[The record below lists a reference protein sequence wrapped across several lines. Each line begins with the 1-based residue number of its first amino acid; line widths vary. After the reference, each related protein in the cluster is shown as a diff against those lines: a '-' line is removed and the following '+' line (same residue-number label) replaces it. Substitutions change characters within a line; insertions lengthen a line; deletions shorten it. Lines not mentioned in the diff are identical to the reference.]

1 MINLAGYEITNQI
14 HESNNSLVYRG
25 LRKQDNQR
33 VILKFL
39 KQDYPMPASLV
50 RYKLE
55 YEITRNLN
63 LESVPKTYSLERYQ
77 NSLVII
83 FEDSGGKS
91 LKLWLASQKLTLEEF
106 LATAIKITRA
116 LGYLHQHNII
126 HKDINPSNIIINSTT
141 GVVQI
146 IDFGI
151 STVLNR
157 ENPTLKNPNVLE
169 GTLSY
174 ISPEQTGRM
183 NRAIDYR
190 TDFYSLGVTFYELLT
205 GQLPW
210 DYNDAMELVHCH
222 IAKQAVPPHEI
233 KAEIEIP
240 KAVSDIVVKL
250 LEKTAE
256 KRYQS
261 AWGIIADLEECLEQ
275 LQAKG
280 TIVDFAIAQKDI
292 TDKFQ
297 IPQKLYGREQEVETL
312 LAGFERVSNGET
324 EIMLVSGYS
333 GIGKSALV
341 QEVYKPITK
350 ARGYFI
356 AGKFDQF
363 QRNIPYAAIINAFR
377 SLVKQILTESE
388 GQLVQWKEK
397 LLAVLGKNGQVIIDV
412 VPEVELIIGKQPAVL
427 ELAAAES
434 QNRFNSIFPKFIG
447 VFCSS
452 DHPLVIFLD
461 DLQWADSATL
471 KLLEVMMTDAQTRY
485 LFLIGAYRNNE
496 VAPGH
501 PLMITLDLLQSKAS
515 VINNITLVP
524 LAIEHICNLICDT
537 LHSHL
542 IAVEQLAQL
551 VIRKTSGN
559 PFFVNQFLQTLYQE
573 GLLIFIPPSQ
583 GSKPQWQWDIAL
595 IEAIGITDNVV
606 ELMVRKLRKLPT
618 STQQVLQLAACVGNT
633 FDLHTLFI
641 IHETSA
647 AVAYQ
652 NLLPAIQ
659 EGLVLPI
666 SEWEITPEEIINAP
680 LIILSFKFLHDR
692 VQQAAYATIPE
703 EHKKEV
709 HLKIG
714 QLLLKNTPEE
724 ELEEKI
730 FALVNHLNTGVE
742 LIDDLEEKVKLSKLN
757 LIAGKKGKASTAY
770 KTAATYF
777 ALGIKLL
784 GIQAWENYYE
794 LTFTLYRD
802 RSECEYLAGNLEEAE
817 ELFKIALSNSKSAI
831 DKAEIY
837 SLYTF
842 FCSTLSRKDE
852 ALKFTLAGLECLGMD
867 LPRTEEELPKAVEV
881 ELQQVSLN
889 LSQRKVTDLIHA
901 PELRDLTKRAS
912 IKLLID
918 LWAVAYYVGHQNWLD
933 LSILKIVNMS
943 LRYGNTDLSAFGYVT
958 YGMLLS
964 SRNEYKSAYEFGKL
978 ALKLNDKFNNK
989 SLSCKVPNL
998 FALRINPYNNHLK
1011 TNLDIFRT
1019 AYKGGLECGDL
1030 VYIVWTIMFSIWTRF
1045 IIGQPLKEVYEE
1057 SCKYIAVMKQT
1068 NDLSML
1074 YGFMSLQ
1081 QTILNLQG
1089 LTKDKYSFDD
1099 EIYSESLCLQHWENT
1114 KFYHVKTWYI
1124 TFKAQVLFI
1133 YDNYTESLKLAQEN
1147 EKTINNFGF
1156 FNITQHYF
1164 YYSLSVAGVYS
1175 KATIDE
1181 KENYWQILHNIL
1193 EKTKIWADNCPDNY
1207 LHQYLL
1213 IAAEIARIS
1222 GKDLEAMD
1230 LYDKAIASAR
1240 KNEYIQNEALG
1251 NELAAKFWLAKGK
1264 EDFAQ
1269 LYMQKAHY
1277 GYQLWGALAKVE
1289 DLEKKYPQ
1297 FLARTSANT
1306 TTQTKVNR
1314 TTNAPTTTSTNL
1326 GETLDLA
1333 TVMKASQA
1341 ISGEI
1346 VLSKLLERLMK
1357 IAIENAGAEKGF
1369 LILEK
1374 AGNWAIEAEGSVKG
1388 DEVSVL
1394 RSLPLNAEAAS
1405 GEMPKLAS
1413 AIAHYVI
1420 RTQENV
1426 LLNNATQ
1433 EGQFTRDPYIAATQ
1447 PKSILCT
1454 PLLHQGKLT
1463 GILYLENNLTEGAFT
1478 TDRLELLKLLSAQIA
1493 ISIENAQ
1500 LYNNLQEFNQN
1511 LEQLVSDRT
1520 HELSNT
1526 LDALKAAQS
1535 KLVESEKMASLGGLV
1550 AGVAHEINT
1559 PIGVGVTVA
1568 SALAEHTT
1576 EFASTYKSGKMKR
1589 SELEEFLDIATQS
1602 SNALLINLNQAAAL
1616 IQSFKEV
1623 AVDRSSEERRTFIVR
1638 DYLDEILIQ
1647 LKPKLRNSKHSIE
1660 IKGDTKMALDSYP
1673 GALSQVVTNLLMN
1686 SLIHAYEPGATGK
1699 LAFDW
1704 QQEGDRLRFE
1714 YSDDGKGIPP
1724 ENLSKIFEPFFTT
1737 KRGQGGSG
1745 LGLHIVYNLVTQ
1757 KLLGEIE
1764 CKSEVGVGTKFI
1776 IKLPVQINSQP

>member
-14 HESNNSLVYRG
+14 QESNNSLVCRG
-25 LRKQDNQR
+25 LRKQDNQP

-50 RYKLE
+50 RYKQE

-91 LKLWLASQKLTLEEF
+91 LKLWLTSQKLTLEEF
-106 LATAIKITRA
+106 LLTAIKITRA
-116 LGYLHQHNII
+116 LGQIHQHNII

-141 GVVQI
+141 GLVQI

-151 STVLNR
+151 STVLTR

-183 NRAIDYR
+183 NRSIDYR

-210 DYNDAMELVHCH
+210 DYSDAMELVHCH

-233 KAEIEIP
+233 NPEIKIP
-240 KAVSDIVVKL
+240 KAVSDLVMKL

-280 TIVDFAIAQKDI
+280 TIADFAIAQKDI

-297 IPQKLYGREQEVETL
+297 IPQKLYGREREVETL
-312 LAGFERVSNGET
+312 LAAFERVSNGTT

-350 ARGYFI
+350 ASGYFI

-363 QRNIPYAAIINAFR
+363 QRNIPYAAVVKAFG
-377 SLVKQILTESE
+377 SLVKQLLTESE
-388 GQLVQWKEK
+388 TQLGAWKEK
-397 LLAVLGKNGQVIIDV
+397 LLAAFGDNGQIIIDV
-412 VPEVELIIGKQPAVL
+412 IPDVEFIVGKQPPVQ
-427 ELAAAES
+427 ELGATES
-434 QNRFNSIFPKFIG
+434 QNRFNLVFQKFIR
-447 VFCSS
+447 VFCCV

-471 KLLEVMMTDAQTRY
+471 KLLQVMMADEETKY
-485 LFLIGAYRNNE
+485 LFLMGAYRDNE
-496 VAPGH
+496 VSPTH
-501 PLMITLDLLQSKAS
+501 PLIMTLEGLQNQGATINHITL
-515 VINNITLVP
+515 TP
-524 LAIEHICNLICDT
+524 LDIEHITNLIADT
-537 LHSHL
+537 VRRDRGSVIL
-542 IAVEQLAQL
+542 LAEL
-551 VIRKTSGN
+551 VVGKTQGN
-559 PFFVNQFLQTLYQE
+559 PFFVNQFLRTLYE
-573 GLLIFIPPSQ
+573 ENLLNFNSDQRNWDWNI
-583 GSKPQWQWDIAL
+583 SK
-595 IEAIGITDNVV
+595 IEAVGITDNVV
-606 ELMVRKLRKLPT
+606 ELMVGKLRKMPD
-618 STQQVLQLAACVGNT
+618 STQQVLRLAACVGNS
-633 FDLHTLFI
+633 FDLNTLSI
-641 IHETSA
+641 VNEKSTAETFTEL
-647 AVAYQ
+647 V
-652 NLLPAIQ
+652 PAIQ
-659 EGLVLPI
+659 DGLILAT
-666 SEWEITPEEIINAP
+666 SELGVTEEEIVQSHLVITTY
-680 LIILSFKFLHDR
+680 KFLHDR
-692 VQQAAYATIPE
+692 VQQAAYALIE
-703 EHKKEV
+703 ESSKKIV
-709 HLKIG
+709 HLQIG
-714 QLLLKNTPEE
+714 RLLWQNTSTETRTEE
-724 ELEEKI
+724 I
-730 FALVNHLNTGVE
+730 FALVDHLNLGIE
-742 LIDDLEEKVKLSKLN
+742 LVSDESERTEIAKLN
-757 LIAGKKGKASTAY
+757 LIAGQKAKAATAYAAATEYLQAGLRLLVEDSWTNHYELTLALYEEAAEAAFLSGDFEGMQSFVEIVQNCAKTLLDTVKVYEVQIQAYMGQNRLLEAVNTALQVLKRFGVEFPSQPNPSDIGQALTETATILNHLRIEDLIDLPQMSDPYKLAAMKLLSSIFSPAYMAAPALLPLTLCKQVDLSVQYGNASASPFAYANYGFLLCGVVGDIDSGYQFGQLALNLLSKLNAPEIKAKTVVIVNVFIRHWKEHLRETLEPLVSVYSSGLETGDLEYSGYGLLMYSYFAYFIGKELTVLEREMATYRDAAHKIKQQTALNYIETYWQATLNLLGKSENSCILKGKACDEELKLPFYYQANDKVGVAY
-770 KTAATYF
+770 IYLNK
-777 ALGIKLL
+777 ILL
-784 GIQAWENYYE
+784 CYWFENYSEGIENTTIAEKY
-794 LTFTLYRD
+794 LDSLVGLPVIPVFHLYDSLVWLAVYSDTPHSEQQSILD
-802 RSECEYLAGNLEEAE
+802 RVQANQEKMQKWAHYAPMNHLHKFYLVEAE
-817 ELFKIALSNSKSAI
+817 R
-831 DKAEIY
+831 Y
-837 SLYTF
+837 
-842 FCSTLSRKDE
+842 RV
-852 ALKFTLAGLECLGMD
+852 LG
-867 LPRTEEELPKAVEV
+867 
-881 ELQQVSLN
+881 Q
-889 LSQRKVTDLIHA
+889 KV
-901 PELRDLTKRAS
+901 
-912 IKLLID
+912 
-918 LWAVAYYVGHQNWLD
+918 
-933 LSILKIVNMS
+933 
-943 LRYGNTDLSAFGYVT
+943 
-958 YGMLLS
+958 
-964 SRNEYKSAYEFGKL
+964 
-978 ALKLNDKFNNK
+978 
-989 SLSCKVPNL
+989 
-998 FALRINPYNNHLK
+998 
-1011 TNLDIFRT
+1011 
-1019 AYKGGLECGDL
+1019 
-1030 VYIVWTIMFSIWTRF
+1030 
-1045 IIGQPLKEVYEE
+1045 
-1057 SCKYIAVMKQT
+1057 
-1068 NDLSML
+1068 
-1074 YGFMSLQ
+1074 
-1081 QTILNLQG
+1081 
-1089 LTKDKYSFDD
+1089 
-1099 EIYSESLCLQHWENT
+1099 
-1114 KFYHVKTWYI
+1114 
-1124 TFKAQVLFI
+1124 
-1133 YDNYTESLKLAQEN
+1133 
-1147 EKTINNFGF
+1147 
-1156 FNITQHYF
+1156 
-1164 YYSLSVAGVYS
+1164 
-1175 KATIDE
+1175 
-1181 KENYWQILHNIL
+1181 
-1193 EKTKIWADNCPDNY
+1193 
-1207 LHQYLL
+1207 
-1213 IAAEIARIS
+1213 
-1222 GKDLEAMD
+1222 EAMEM
-1230 LYDKAIASAR
+1230 YDKAIALA
-1240 KNEYIQNEALG
+1240 KENQYINEEALAY
-1251 NELAAKFWLAKGK
+1251 ELAAKFYMLWGK
-1264 EDFAQ
+1264 ETIAQ
-1269 LYMQKAHY
+1269 VYMQNAHY
-1277 GYQLWGALAKVE
+1277 SYQVWGAIAKVE
-1289 DLEKKYPQ
+1289 DLEEKYPQ
-1297 FLARTSANT
+1297 FLARISAKT

-1314 TTNAPTTTSTNL
+1314 KTTTPTTTSTNL

-1357 IAIENAGAEKGF
+1357 IAIENAGAQKGF

-1394 RSLPLNAEAAS
+1394 RSLPLNAKADS

-1413 AIAHYVI
+1413 AIVHYVI

-1454 PLLHQGKLT
+1454 TLVHQGKLT

-1511 LEQLVSDRT
+1511 LEQLVGDRT

-1526 LDALKAAQS
+1526 LDALKATQS
-1535 KLVESEKMASLGGLV
+1535 QLVESEKMASLGGLV

-1602 SNALLINLNQAAAL
+1602 SNTLLTNLNQAAAL

-1660 IKGDTKMALDSYP
+1660 IKGDTQIALDSYP

-1686 SLIHAYEPGATGK
+1686 SLIHAYEPGESGQ
-1699 LAFDW
+1699 LVFDW
-1704 QQEGDRLRFE
+1704 QQDGSRLSFE

-1737 KRGQGGSG
+1737 KRCQGGSG

-1757 KLLGEIE
+1757 KLLGELQ

-1776 IKLPVQINSQP
+1776 IKLPLQIDSQP

>member
-1 MINLAGYEITNQI
+1 MINLAGYDITKQI

-25 LRKQDNQR
+25 LRKQDNQP

-39 KQDYPMPASLV
+39 KQDYPLPASLV
-50 RYKLE
+50 RYKQE
-55 YEITRNLN
+55 YEITHNLN
-63 LESVPKTYSLERYQ
+63 LESGPKTYSLERYH
-77 NSLVII
+77 NSLAII
-83 FEDSGGKS
+83 FEDCGGDS
-91 LKLWLASQKLTLEEF
+91 LKLLLASHQLTLEEF
-106 LATAIKITRA
+106 LLTAIKITRA
-116 LGYLHQHNII
+116 LGEIHRHKII

-141 GVVQI
+141 GRVQI

-151 STVLNR
+151 STVLKR

-205 GQLPW
+205 RQLPW
-210 DYNDAMELVHCH
+210 DYSDAMELIHCH
-222 IAKQAVPPHEI
+222 IAKQAVPPHQI
-233 KAEIEIP
+233 NLEIP
-240 KAVSDIVVKL
+240 KAVSDIVMKL
-250 LEKTAE
+250 LAKTAE
-256 KRYQS
+256 ARYQS
-261 AWGIIADLEECLEQ
+261 PWGIIADLEECLEQ
-275 LQAKG
+275 LKTTGGIA
-280 TIVDFAIAQKDI
+280 DFAIAQKDI

-297 IPQKLYGREQEVETL
+297 IPQKLYGREREIETL
-312 LAGFERVSNGET
+312 LAAFERVSRGST
-324 EIMLVSGYS
+324 EMMLVSGYS

-377 SLVKQILTESE
+377 SLLKQILTESE
-388 GQLVQWKEK
+388 AQLVQWKEK
-397 LLAVLGKNGQVIIDV
+397 ILAFLGKNGQVIIDV
-412 VPEVELIIGKQPAVL
+412 VPEVELIVGKQPAVP
-427 ELAAAES
+427 ELASAES
-434 QNRFNSIFPKFIG
+434 QNRFNSIFQKFIG

-452 DHPLVIFLD
+452 EHPLLIFLD

-471 KLLEVMMTDAQTRY
+471 KLLEVIMTDAQTRY
-485 LFLIGAYRNNE
+485 LFLIGAYRDNE
-496 VAPGH
+496 VDAGH
-501 PLMITLDLLQSKAS
+501 PLMITLDLLQSKGAA
-515 VINNITLVP
+515 INKITLVP

-537 LHSHL
+537 LHANT
-542 IAVEQLAQL
+542 IVVEPLAQL

-559 PFFVNQFLQTLYQE
+559 PFFVNQFLKTLYQE
-573 GLLIFIPPSQ
+573 DLLTFILPSQ

-606 ELMVRKLRKLPT
+606 ELMVRKLRKLPP

-633 FDLHTLFI
+633 FDLHTLSI

-659 EGLVLPI
+659 EDLVLPI
-666 SEWEITPEEIINAP
+666 SDLEFTPEQIINSP
-680 LIILSFKFLHDR
+680 IIILAFKFLHDR
-692 VQQAAYATIPE
+692 VQQAAYGTIPE

-714 QLLLKNTPEE
+714 QLLLKNTTEE
-724 ELEEKI
+724 ELEEKV
-730 FALVNHLNTGVE
+730 FDLVNHLNIGVE
-742 LIDDLEEKVKLSKLN
+742 LIDNLEQKVKLSNLN
-757 LIAGKKGKASTAY
+757 LIAGKKAKASTAY

-794 LTFTLYRD
+794 LTFTLYRE

-817 ELFKIALSNSKSAI
+817 ELFKIALSNSQSAI

-889 LSQRKVTDLIHA
+889 LSQRKVADLINAH
-901 PELRDLTKRAS
+901 ELRDLTKRAS

-964 SRNEYKSAYEFGKL
+964 SRNEYKLAYEFGKL

-1081 QTILNLQG
+1081 QTTLNLQG

-1099 EIYSESLCLQHWENT
+1099 EIYSEALCLQHWENT

-1133 YDNYTESLKLAQEN
+1133 YENYTEALKLAQEN
-1147 EKTINNFGF
+1147 EKIINNFGF

-1164 YYSLSVAGVYS
+1164 YYSLILAAVYS

-1181 KENYWQILHNIL
+1181 KENYWEILHNNL
-1193 EKTKIWADNCPDNY
+1193 EKTKVWADSCPGNY

-1277 GYQLWGALAKVE
+1277 GYQIWGA
-1289 DLEKKYPQ
+1289 Q
-1297 FLARTSANT
+1297 R
-1306 TTQTKVNR
+1306 
-1314 TTNAPTTTSTNL
+1314 
-1326 GETLDLA
+1326 
-1333 TVMKASQA
+1333 
-1341 ISGEI
+1341 
-1346 VLSKLLERLMK
+1346 
-1357 IAIENAGAEKGF
+1357 
-1369 LILEK
+1369 
-1374 AGNWAIEAEGSVKG
+1374 
-1388 DEVSVL
+1388 
-1394 RSLPLNAEAAS
+1394 
-1405 GEMPKLAS
+1405 
-1413 AIAHYVI
+1413 
-1420 RTQENV
+1420 
-1426 LLNNATQ
+1426 
-1433 EGQFTRDPYIAATQ
+1433 
-1447 PKSILCT
+1447 
-1454 PLLHQGKLT
+1454 
-1463 GILYLENNLTEGAFT
+1463 
-1478 TDRLELLKLLSAQIA
+1478 
-1493 ISIENAQ
+1493 
-1500 LYNNLQEFNQN
+1500 
-1511 LEQLVSDRT
+1511 
-1520 HELSNT
+1520 
-1526 LDALKAAQS
+1526 
-1535 KLVESEKMASLGGLV
+1535 
-1550 AGVAHEINT
+1550 
-1559 PIGVGVTVA
+1559 
-1568 SALAEHTT
+1568 
-1576 EFASTYKSGKMKR
+1576 
-1589 SELEEFLDIATQS
+1589 
-1602 SNALLINLNQAAAL
+1602 
-1616 IQSFKEV
+1616 
-1623 AVDRSSEERRTFIVR
+1623 
-1638 DYLDEILIQ
+1638 
-1647 LKPKLRNSKHSIE
+1647 
-1660 IKGDTKMALDSYP
+1660 
-1673 GALSQVVTNLLMN
+1673 
-1686 SLIHAYEPGATGK
+1686 
-1699 LAFDW
+1699 
-1704 QQEGDRLRFE
+1704 
-1714 YSDDGKGIPP
+1714 
-1724 ENLSKIFEPFFTT
+1724 
-1737 KRGQGGSG
+1737 
-1745 LGLHIVYNLVTQ
+1745 
-1757 KLLGEIE
+1757 
-1764 CKSEVGVGTKFI
+1764 
-1776 IKLPVQINSQP
+1776 

>member
-14 HESNNSLVYRG
+14 HESNNSLVCRG
-25 LRKQDNQR
+25 LRKQDNQL

-39 KQDYPMPASLV
+39 KEDYPMPASLV
-50 RYKLE
+50 RYKQE

-83 FEDSGGKS
+83 FEDSGGES
-91 LKLWLASQKLTLEEF
+91 LKLWFASQKLTLEDF
-106 LATAIKITRA
+106 LSTAIKITRA
-116 LGYLHQHNII
+116 LGQIHQHNII

-141 GVVQI
+141 GLVQI

-151 STVLNR
+151 STVLSR
-157 ENPTLKNPNVLE
+157 ENPSINNPNILE
-169 GTLSY
+169 GTLTY

-183 NRAIDYR
+183 NRSIDYR

-205 GQLPW
+205 GQVPC

-222 IAKQAVPPHEI
+222 IAKQALPPHEI
-233 KAEIEIP
+233 NPEIP
-240 KAVSDIVVKL
+240 KAVSDIVMKL
-250 LEKTAE
+250 LAKTAE
-256 KRYQS
+256 ERYQS
-261 AWGIIADLEECLEQ
+261 AWGIIADLEECLQQ

-297 IPQKLYGREQEVETL
+297 IPQKLYGREREVETL
-312 LAGFERVSNGET
+312 LAAFERVSNGTT

-388 GQLVQWKEK
+388 AQLVHWKEK

-412 VPEVELIIGKQPAVL
+412 VPEVELIVGKQPAVP
-427 ELAAAES
+427 ELAPAES
-434 QNRFNSIFPKFIG
+434 QNRFNSVFQKFIG

-452 DHPLVIFLD
+452 EHPLVIFLD

-485 LFLIGAYRNNE
+485 LFLIGAYRDNE
-496 VAPGH
+496 VDPGH
-501 PLMITLDLLQSKAS
+501 PLMISLDLLQSKAS

-524 LAIEHICNLICDT
+524 LAIEDICNLICDT
-537 LHSHL
+537 LHANT
-542 IAVEQLAQL
+542 ITVEQLAQL

-559 PFFVNQFLQTLYQE
+559 PFFVNQFLKTLYQE
-573 GLLIFIPPSQ
+573 GLLTFIPPSQ

-618 STQQVLQLAACVGNT
+618 STQQVLQLAACAGNT
-633 FDLHTLFI
+633 FDLHTLSL
-641 IHETSA
+641 IHETSV

-666 SEWEITPEEIINAP
+666 SDLETTPEEIIDAP
-680 LIILSFKFLHDR
+680 LIILTFKFLHDR

-714 QLLLKNTPEE
+714 QLLLKNTTEE
-724 ELEEKI
+724 ELEEKV
-730 FALVNHLNTGVE
+730 FNLVNHLNIGVE
-742 LIDDLEEKVKLSKLN
+742 LIDDLEQKVKLSNLN
-757 LIAGKKGKASTAY
+757 LIAGKKAKASTAY

-794 LTFTLYRD
+794 LTFTLYRE

-852 ALKFTLAGLECLGMD
+852 ALKFTLAGLECLGME

-889 LSQRKVTDLIHA
+889 LSQRKVADLIHA
-901 PELRDLTKRAS
+901 HELRDLTKRAC

-918 LWAVAYYVGHQNWLD
+918 LWAVAYYVVHQNWLD

-978 ALKLNDKFNNK
+978 ALKLNEKFNNK
-989 SLSCKVPNL
+989 SLSCKIPNL

-1019 AYKGGLECGDL
+1019 AYQGGLECGDL
-1030 VYIVWTIMFSIWTRF
+1030 VYIVWTMMFSIWTRF
-1045 IIGQPLKEVYEE
+1045 IIGQPLQNVYEE

-1081 QTILNLQG
+1081 QTTLNLQG

-1099 EIYSESLCLQHWENT
+1099 ETYSEALCLQHWENT

-1133 YDNYTESLKLAQEN
+1133 YDNYTEALKLAQEN
-1147 EKTINNFGF
+1147 EKEINNFGF

-1164 YYSLSVAGVYS
+1164 YYSLILAAVYS
-1175 KATIDE
+1175 EASIDE
-1181 KENYWQILHNIL
+1181 KENYWEILHNNL
-1193 EKTKIWADNCPDNY
+1193 EKTKIWADSCPDNY

-1222 GKDLEAMD
+1222 GKALEAMD

-1240 KNEYIQNEALG
+1240 ENEYIQNEALG

-1277 GYQLWGALAKVE
+1277 GYQIWGAQRKID
-1289 DLEKKYPQ
+1289 DLEEKYPQ
-1297 FLARTSANT
+1297 LLARTSAKTVKTKINQT
-1306 TTQTKVNR
+1306 TT
-1314 TTNAPTTTSTNL
+1314 APTTTSTNL
-1326 GETLDLA
+1326 GDTLDLA

-1374 AGNWAIEAEGSVKG
+1374 AGNWAIEAEGSVKE

-1394 RSLPLNAEAAS
+1394 RSLPLNATAAS

-1413 AIAHYVI
+1413 AIANYVI

-1426 LLNNATQ
+1426 VLNNATQ

-1511 LEQLVSDRT
+1511 LEQLVGDRT

-1568 SALAEHTT
+1568 SALADHTT
-1576 EFASTYKSGKMKR
+1576 EFASIYKSGKMKR

-1602 SNALLINLNQAAAL
+1602 SNTLLINLNQAAAL

-1623 AVDRSSEERRTFIVR
+1623 AVDRSSEERRTFGVR
-1638 DYLDEILIQ
+1638 NYLDEILIQ

-1660 IKGDTKMALDSYP
+1660 IKGDSKIALDSYP

-1686 SLIHAYEPGATGK
+1686 SLIHAYEPGESGQ

-1704 QQEGDRLRFE
+1704 RQEGDRLSFE
-1714 YSDDGKGIPP
+1714 YSDDGKGISP

-1776 IKLPVQINSQP
+1776 IKFPVQIDSQP

>member
-1 MINLAGYEITNQI
+1 MIKLAGYEITNQI
-14 HESNNSLVYRG
+14 HESNNSLVCRG
-25 LRKQDNQR
+25 VRKQDNQP

-39 KQDYPMPASLV
+39 KEDYPMPASLV
-50 RYKLE
+50 RYKQE

-63 LESVPKTYSLERYQ
+63 LKSVPKAYSLERYQ
-77 NSLVII
+77 NSLAIV
-83 FEDSGGKS
+83 FEDCDGQS
-91 LKLWLASQKLTLEEF
+91 LRILLAAQKLTLEEF
-106 LATAIKITRA
+106 LSIAIKITEA
-116 LGYLHQHNII
+116 LGQIHQHSII
-126 HKDINPSNIIINSTT
+126 HKDINPSNIIINPVT
-141 GVVQI
+141 GLLQI

-151 STVLNR
+151 STVLSR
-157 ENPTLKNPNVLE
+157 ENPTIKNPNILE
-169 GTLSY
+169 GTLAY

-183 NRAIDYR
+183 NRRIDYR

-205 GQLPW
+205 GQLPC
-210 DYNDAMELVHCH
+210 DYNDAMELIHCH
-222 IAKQAVPPHEI
+222 IAKQAVPPQKI
-233 KAEIEIP
+233 NSQIP
-240 KAVSDIVVKL
+240 QAVSDIVMKL
-250 LEKTAE
+250 LAKTAE
-256 KRYQS
+256 ERYQS
-261 AWGIIADLEECLEQ
+261 AWGIIADLEECLQQ

-297 IPQKLYGREQEVETL
+297 IPQKLYGREREVETL
-312 LAGFERVSNGET
+312 LAAFERVSNGTT

-363 QRNIPYAAIINAFR
+363 QRNIPYAAVVKAFR

-388 GQLVQWKEK
+388 AQLVHWKEK
-397 LLAVLGKNGQVIIDV
+397 LLAVLDKNGQVIIDV
-412 VPEVELIIGKQPAVL
+412 VPEVELIVGKQSAVP
-427 ELAAAES
+427 ELAPAES
-434 QNRFNSIFPKFIG
+434 QNRFNSVFQKFIG

-452 DHPLVIFLD
+452 EHPLVIFLD

-471 KLLEVMMTDAQTRY
+471 KLLEVIMTDAQTRY
-485 LFLIGAYRNNE
+485 LFLIGAYRDNE
-496 VAPGH
+496 VDPGH
-501 PLMITLDLLQSKAS
+501 PLMISLDLLQSKAS
-515 VINNITLVP
+515 VINNITLIP

-537 LHSHL
+537 LHANT
-542 IAVEQLAQL
+542 ITVEPLAQL

-559 PFFVNQFLQTLYQE
+559 PFFVNQFLKTLYQE
-573 GLLIFIPPSQ
+573 GLLTFIPPSQ

-633 FDLHTLFI
+633 FDLHTLSL

-666 SEWEITPEEIINAP
+666 SELEITPEEIIDAP
-680 LIILSFKFLHDR
+680 LIILNFNFLHDR

-714 QLLLKNTPEE
+714 QLLLKNTTEE
-724 ELEEKI
+724 KLEEKV
-730 FALVNHLNTGVE
+730 FNLVNHLNIGVE
-742 LIDDLEEKVKLSKLN
+742 LIDDLEQKVKLSNLN
-757 LIAGKKGKASTAY
+757 LIAGKKAKASTAY

-777 ALGIKLL
+777 SLGIKLL

-794 LTFTLYRD
+794 LTFTLYRE

-817 ELFKIALSNSKSAI
+817 ELFKIALTNSKSAI

-852 ALKFTLAGLECLGMD
+852 ALKFTLAGLECLGME

-881 ELQQVSLN
+881 ELKQVSLN
-889 LSQRKVTDLIHA
+889 LSQRKVADLIHA
-901 PELRDLTKRAS
+901 HELRDLTKRAC

-964 SRNEYKSAYEFGKL
+964 SRNEYKLAYEFGKL
-978 ALKLNDKFNNK
+978 ALKLNEKFNNK

-1019 AYKGGLECGDL
+1019 AYQGGLECGDL
-1030 VYIVWTIMFSIWTRF
+1030 VYIVWTMMFSIWTRF
-1045 IIGQPLKEVYEE
+1045 IIGQPLKKVYEE
-1057 SCKYIAVMKQT
+1057 SCKYIDVMKQT

-1081 QTILNLQG
+1081 RTTLNLQG

-1099 EIYSESLCLQHWENT
+1099 EIYSEALCLQHWENT

-1124 TFKAQVLFI
+1124 TFKAQVLFC
-1133 YDNYTESLKLAQEN
+1133 YEKYTEALKLAQEN
-1147 EKTINNFGF
+1147 EKEINNFGF
-1156 FNITQHYF
+1156 FNITQHYY
-1164 YYSLSVAGVYS
+1164 YYSLILAAVYS
-1175 KATIDE
+1175 EATIDE
-1181 KENYWQILHNIL
+1181 KENYWEILQNNL
-1193 EKTKIWADNCPDNY
+1193 EKTKIWADSCPDNY

-1213 IAAEIARIS
+1213 IVAEIARIS
-1222 GKDLEAMD
+1222 DNALEAMD
-1230 LYDKAIASAR
+1230 LYDKAIASASE
-1240 KNEYIQNEALG
+1240 NGYIQNAALG

-1277 GYQLWGALAKVE
+1277 GYQIWGAQRKVD
-1289 DLEKKYPQ
+1289 DLEEKYPQ
-1297 FLARTSANT
+1297 LLARTSAKT
-1306 TTQTKVNR
+1306 VKTKVNQ
-1314 TTNAPTTTSTNL
+1314 TTTAPTTTSTNL
-1326 GETLDLA
+1326 GNTLDLA

-1394 RSLPLNAEAAS
+1394 RSLPLNATAAS

-1413 AIAHYVI
+1413 AIANYVI

-1426 LLNNATQ
+1426 VLNNATQ

-1478 TDRLELLKLLSAQIA
+1478 TDRLELLQLLSAQIA

-1511 LEQLVSDRT
+1511 LEQLVGDRT

-1550 AGVAHEINT
+1550 AGIAHEINT

-1576 EFASTYKSGKMKR
+1576 EFASIYKSGKMKR

-1602 SNALLINLNQAAAL
+1602 SNTLLINLNQAAAL

-1623 AVDRSSEERRTFIVR
+1623 AVDRSSEERRTFGVR
-1638 DYLDEILIQ
+1638 NYLDEILIQ

-1660 IKGDTKMALDSYP
+1660 IKGDSKIALDSYP

-1686 SLIHAYEPGATGK
+1686 SLIHAYEPGESGQ

-1704 QQEGDRLRFE
+1704 RQEGDRLSFE

-1724 ENLSKIFEPFFTT
+1724 KNLSKIFEPFFTT

-1776 IKLPVQINSQP
+1776 IKFPMQIDSQP

>member
-25 LRKQDNQR
+25 VRKQDNQP

-50 RYKLE
+50 RYKQE

-63 LESVPKTYSLERYQ
+63 LESIPKTYNLERYQ

-91 LKLWLASQKLTLEEF
+91 LKLGLGSQKLTLQEF
-106 LATAIKITRA
+106 LLTAIKITRA
-116 LGYLHQHNII
+116 LGQIHQHNII

-141 GVVQI
+141 GLVQI

-151 STVLNR
+151 STVLSR

-183 NRAIDYR
+183 NRSIDYR

-210 DYNDAMELVHCH
+210 DYDDAMELVHCH

-233 KAEIEIP
+233 NPQIP

-280 TIVDFAIAQKDI
+280 TIVDFDLAQKDI

-297 IPQKLYGREQEVETL
+297 IPQKLYGREREIETL
-312 LAGFERVSNGET
+312 LSAFGRVSNGTT

-350 ARGYFI
+350 ANGYFI

-363 QRNIPYAAIINAFR
+363 QRNVPYAAVVKSFQ
-377 SLVKQILTESE
+377 SLVKQLLTESE
-388 GQLVQWKEK
+388 TQLGAWKEK
-397 LLAVLGKNGQVIIDV
+397 LLAAFADNGQIIIDV
-412 VPEVELIIGKQPAVL
+412 IPDVEFIVGKQPPVQ
-427 ELAAAES
+427 ELGATES
-434 QNRFNSIFPKFIG
+434 QNRFNLVFQKFIR
-447 VFCSS
+447 VFCSV

-471 KLLEVMMTDAQTRY
+471 KLLQVMMADEETKY
-485 LFLIGAYRNNE
+485 LFLMGAYRDNE
-496 VAPGH
+496 VSPTH
-501 PLMITLDLLQSKAS
+501 PLIMTLEALQNQGATINHITL
-515 VINNITLVP
+515 TP
-524 LAIEHICNLICDT
+524 LDIEHITNLIADT
-537 LHSHL
+537 VRKDRGSAIL
-542 IAVEQLAQL
+542 LAEL
-551 VIRKTSGN
+551 VVGKTQGN
-559 PFFVNQFLQTLYQE
+559 PFFVNQFLRTLYE
-573 GLLIFIPPSQ
+573 ENLLNFNSEQRNWEWNISE
-583 GSKPQWQWDIAL
+583 
-595 IEAIGITDNVV
+595 IEAVGITDNVV
-606 ELMVRKLRKLPT
+606 ELMVGKLRKMPD
-618 STQQVLQLAACVGNT
+618 STQQVLRLAACVGNS
-633 FDLHTLFI
+633 FDLNTLSI
-641 IHETSA
+641 VYEKSTAETF
-647 AVAYQ
+647 Q
-652 NLLPAIQ
+652 ELLPALQ
-659 EGLVLPI
+659 DGLILAT
-666 SEWEITPEEIINAP
+666 SELGTTEEEIVKSH
-680 LIILSFKFLHDR
+680 LIITAYKFLHDR
-692 VQQAAYATIPE
+692 VQQAAYALIE
-703 EHKKEV
+703 ESSKKTV
-709 HLKIG
+709 HLQIGRLLWQNTSPDTRTEEIFAIVDHLNLGIEGVDDGSERTEIAKLNLTAGQKAKAATAYAAATEYLQVGLKLLVDSSWTHHYELTLSLHEEAAEAAFLRGDFDRMQRFVEIVQNSAQTLLDKVKVYEVQMQAYVGQNRLLEAVDTALQVLKLFGVEFPQEPNPSDIG
-714 QLLLKNTPEE
+714 QAFEETAAILSGRRIEDLVDLPQITDPYKLAAIRVLSSTFAPAYIAAPALLPLTLCKQVNLSVQYGNASVSPFAYANYGLLLCGVVGDID
-724 ELEEKI
+724 LGYQ
-730 FALVNHLNTGVE
+730 FGQLALSL
-742 LIDDLEEKVKLSKLN
+742 LSKLN
-757 LIAGKKGKASTAY
+757 AQEIKA
-770 KTAATYF
+770 KTVIIVNVF
-777 ALGIKLL
+777 IRPWKEHL
-784 GIQAWENYYE
+784 
-794 LTFTLYRD
+794 R
-802 RSECEYLAGNLEEAE
+802 
-817 ELFKIALSNSKSAI
+817 
-831 DKAEIY
+831 
-837 SLYTF
+837 
-842 FCSTLSRKDE
+842 E
-852 ALKFTLAGLECLGMD
+852 ALKPLVSAYSTGMETGDLQYAAFGLKLYSYFAYLSGKELTALEREMAINRDAIYKTKQETPLNYHETYWQAVLNLLGKSENPTVLKGEACD
-867 LPRTEEELPKAVEV
+867 EQIRLPL
-881 ELQQVSLN
+881 LQQANDKTGVAYIYWNKLLLSYWFENYSEAIENTARAEKYLDVVIGLPLVPLFHFYDSLVWLAVYPARPESEQNTILERVSAN
-889 LSQRKVTDLIHA
+889 QEKMQKWAHHA
-901 PELRDLTKRAS
+901 PMNFL
-912 IKLLID
+912 
-918 LWAVAYYVGHQNWLD
+918 H
-933 LSILKIVNMS
+933 
-943 LRYGNTDLSAFGYVT
+943 
-958 YGMLLS
+958 
-964 SRNEYKSAYEFGKL
+964 
-978 ALKLNDKFNNK
+978 
-989 SLSCKVPNL
+989 
-998 FALRINPYNNHLK
+998 
-1011 TNLDIFRT
+1011 
-1019 AYKGGLECGDL
+1019 
-1030 VYIVWTIMFSIWTRF
+1030 
-1045 IIGQPLKEVYEE
+1045 
-1057 SCKYIAVMKQT
+1057 
-1068 NDLSML
+1068 
-1074 YGFMSLQ
+1074 
-1081 QTILNLQG
+1081 
-1089 LTKDKYSFDD
+1089 
-1099 EIYSESLCLQHWENT
+1099 
-1114 KFYHVKTWYI
+1114 KFYLVEAERHR
-1124 TFKAQVLFI
+1124 VLG
-1133 YDNYTESLKLAQEN
+1133 
-1147 EKTINNFGF
+1147 EK
-1156 FNITQHYF
+1156 
-1164 YYSLSVAGVYS
+1164 
-1175 KATIDE
+1175 
-1181 KENYWQILHNIL
+1181 
-1193 EKTKIWADNCPDNY
+1193 
-1207 LHQYLL
+1207 
-1213 IAAEIARIS
+1213 
-1222 GKDLEAMD
+1222 LEAMEI
-1230 LYDKAIASAR
+1230 YDKAIALA
-1240 KNEYIQNEALG
+1240 KENEYINEEALAH
-1251 NELAAKFWLAKGK
+1251 ELAAKFYLSWGK
-1264 EDFAQ
+1264 ETIAQ
-1269 LYMQKAHY
+1269 VYMQNAHY
-1277 GYQLWGALAKVE
+1277 SYQLWGAIAKVE

-1297 FLARTSANT
+1297 FLARTSAKT
-1306 TTQTKVNR
+1306 TTQTKANR
-1314 TTNAPTTTSTNL
+1314 TTIKPTTTTSHL

-1357 IAIENAGAEKGF
+1357 IAIENAGAQKGF

-1374 AGNWAIEAEGSVKG
+1374 AGNWAIEAEGSVKE
-1388 DEVSVL
+1388 DEISVL
-1394 RSLPLNAEAAS
+1394 RSHPLNAEAAS
-1405 GEMPKLAS
+1405 GETPKLAS

-1426 LLNNATQ
+1426 VLNNATQ

-1511 LEQLVSDRT
+1511 LEQLVCDRT
-1520 HELSNT
+1520 HELSNA
-1526 LDALKAAQS
+1526 LNNLKATQS
-1535 KLVESEKMASLGGLV
+1535 KLVEAEKMASLGGLV

-1589 SELEEFLDIATQS
+1589 SELEEFLDIATTS
-1602 SNALLINLNQAAAL
+1602 SNTLLTNLNQAAAL
-1616 IQSFKEV
+1616 VRSFKEV
-1623 AVDRSSEERRTFIVR
+1623 AVDRSSEERRTFRVR

-1660 IKGDTKMALDSYP
+1660 IKGDTKIALDSYP
-1673 GALSQVVTNLLMN
+1673 GALSQIITNLLMN
-1686 SLIHAYEPGATGK
+1686 SLIHAYEPGASGK

-1704 QQEGDRLRFE
+1704 QQEGSRLRLE
-1714 YSDDGKGIPP
+1714 YSDDGQGIPP